1 MLERCILFKKYKNF
15 SYVNEDCLSRH
26 EKHGYEKEFHGT
38 AMYTN
43 FSYTVFFEWEETENF
58 KEGGEWLHVATG
70 VMTRAGEIRM
80 SLEIYSIAL
89 QITIT
94 VAIIHYN

>member
-1 MLERCILFKKYKNF
+1 M
-15 SYVNEDCLSRH
+15 
-26 EKHGYEKEFHGT
+26 
-38 AMYTN
+38 
-43 FSYTVFFEWEETENF
+43 
-58 KEGGEWLHVATG
+58 ATG